1 METLFKK
8 IYRMSLISSIV
19 FLIFGLLLIFQ
30 TESII
35 KTVSIIIGSILL
47 IIGIFPIVNY
57 FRNRDQGI
65 LSSAGLLYGIFS
77 AVAGIVIIVNNN
89 LLLTIVPVLAGVW
102 MIINSVNK
110 IQIAMELRDNKISSW
125 LISFIFAIIILIV
138 ATLLIIYPARGAII
152 VSRTVGIF
160 IVIYSILDIA
170 DSVLIKL
177 KGKQVKQE
185 IIEAQIV
192 EKK

>member
-1 METLFKK
+1 MESLFKK

-19 FLIFGLLLIFQ
+19 FFVFGLLLIFQ
-30 TESII
+30 TEGII
-35 KTVSIIIGSILL
+35 KTIAITIGAILL
-47 IIGIFPIVNY
+47 VIGIFPIVNY

-138 ATLLIIYPARGAII
+138 ATLLIVFPARGAII

-160 IVIYSILDIA
+160 IVIYSVLDIA
-170 DSVLIKL
+170 DSILIKVL
-177 KGKQVKQE
+177 GKQVKEE
-185 IIEAQIV
+185 IKEAQIV

>member
-138 ATLLIIYPARGAII
+138 ATLLNIYPARGAII